1 MHTKRHRKQM
11 MKRRKTASKK
21 YSRKPNTPNRCK
33 HIKQNLIT
41 KFMEMLNMIKIYHWN
56 THSFAQHKA
65 TDEIHSRISENV
77 DKFVE
82 VLLGKDESRLTQLND
97 KIRLIRSKNTTDFK
111 KCIYEYRE
119 CMIGLSDCFDVRN
132 DSDLLN
138 IRDEIL
144 GDLNQLLY
152 LFTLK

>member
-1 MHTKRHRKQM
+1 ML
-11 MKRRKTASKK
+11 RKTAHH
-21 YSRKPNTPNRCK
+21 RKRKHIECK
-33 HIKQNLIT
+33 HVKSDLIKT
-41 KFMEMLNMIKIYHWN
+41 FMEMLTMIKVYHWN

-65 TDEIHSRISENV
+65 TDEIHGRLSENV

-82 VLLGKDESRLTQLND
+82 VLLGKTESRLVNLNE
-97 KIRLIRSKNTTDFK
+97 KIHLIRSKNTMDFK

-119 CMIGLSDCFDVRN
+119 CMIHLSDCFDARR

-144 GDLNQLLY
+144 ADLNQLLY
-152 LFTLK
+152 LFTLH

>member
-1 MHTKRHRKQM
+1 M
-11 MKRRKTASKK
+11 MKRRKTASKPHT
-21 YSRKPNTPNRCK
+21 RKTHRPEKCK
-33 HIKQNLIT
+33 HIKRTLIT
-41 KFMEMLNMIKIYHWN
+41 TFMEMLTMIKVYHWN
-56 THSFAQHKA
+56 THSFAEHKA
-65 TDEIHSRISENV
+65 TDEIHSRLSENV

-82 VLLGKDESRLTQLND
+82 VLLGKDESRLTHLNE
-97 KIRLIRSKNTTDFK
+97 KIHLIRSKTATDFK

-119 CMIGLSDCFDVRN
+119 CMIGLSDCFDAQK

-152 LFTLK
+152 LFTLH